1 MVRSQ
6 DAINES
12 AQLLHR
18 GTTPRL
24 QTHPLDLNPR
34 PHDSSDLSARS
45 SPSRRPPR
53 RKTLPGDHVAYP
65 HGITIAKPAAD
76 PRPDNRLTARWAP
89 SRQRIEP
96 STLTLHHDGQ
106 TWTITRADQ
115 IPGPGPHDFTQST
128 ASIEQAIELILDHF
142 HASSRNASQR

>member
-1 MVRSQ
+1 MRSQ
-6 DAINES
+6 DTINES
-12 AQLLHR
+12 AK
-18 GTTPRL
+18 
-24 QTHPLDLNPR
+24 PLI
-34 PHDSSDLSARS
+34 AA
-45 SPSRRPPR
+45 RPPDSR
-53 RKTLPGDHVAYP
+53 HSRSTSTHGRMIPPISQLDRLRAAGLLVGKPLPGDHVAYP

-76 PRPDNRLTARWAP
+76 PRPDNRLTAGWAP
-89 SRQRIEP
+89 SGQRIEP

-142 HASSRNASQR
+142 HTSSRNASQR